1 MNRLMIFFLILIA
14 PPLALGL
21 GWLGWVTRTSN
32 LLGWFLLLM
41 GILFV
46 IGLPLYVLAHRNDP
60 PPSREER
67 GDRSFWLAQPGFFIT
82 IFAAPLEYLF
92 LAGQVLPRG
101 LGMQIAGL
109 LLVIAGSWMLSWA
122 RRSIRGQFTG
132 HLQVL
137 AQHQLVEDG
146 AYRLVR
152 HPGYLGYLLL
162 ALGITVGYSSLVSL
176 AAWLALLLPGLI
188 YRIFIEETM
197 LTEAFGDAYR
207 RYARRT
213 KRLIP
218 GVW

>member
-1 MNRLMIFFLILIA
+1 MNRWMTFFLILIA

-21 GWLGWVTRTSN
+21 GWLGWVTRAAN

-46 IGLPLYVLAHRNDP
+46 IGLPLYVLAHRSDP

-67 GDRSFWLAQPGFFIT
+67 GDRSFWL
-82 IFAAPLEYLF
+82 
-92 LAGQVLPRG
+92 VLPRG

-109 LLVIAGSWMLSWA
+109 LLVVAGSGLLSWA

-132 HLQVL
+132 HLQVQ
-137 AQHQLVEDG
+137 AQHRLVEDG

-162 ALGITVGYSSLVSL
+162 ALGIAVGYSSLISL
-176 AAWLALLLPGLI
+176 AAWLLLLLPGLI
-188 YRIFIEETM
+188 YRMIVEEKM
-197 LTEAFGDAYR
+197 LTEAFGYAYR

-218 GVW
+218 GLW